1 MNPRNTLPKYEPC
14 KRDKTEQSHHQ
25 LTTAKAPTTHS
36 PKALMWGSATSP
48 FVEPTLHTQES
59 IDLFDQGSK
68 GVQKN
73 FRAMLANKNAK
84 AIMATGNVS
93 YMCNNGPLQH
103 KHNHIGLTIFSGVV
117 NRERQAQ
124 LNNNIDRAAM
134 RRLMGGDPTNA
145 DLDALNQT
153 DLYGCNDFN
162 EYKIMVTT
170 FALETRCIF
179 GPASII
185 YQQLLLMIN
194 HYRVLTKSS
203 TKH

>member
-1 MNPRNTLPKYEPC
+1 
-14 KRDKTEQSHHQ
+14 
-25 LTTAKAPTTHS
+25 
-36 PKALMWGSATSP
+36 MWGSATSP
-48 FVEPTLHTQES
+48 FVEPTLRTQES
-59 IDLFDQGSK
+59 IELFDQGSK

-73 FRAMLANKNAK
+73 FRAMLANKNAE
-84 AIMATGNVS
+84 AIMAPGNVS

-103 KHNHIGLTIFSGVV
+103 EDDHIGLTIFSGVV

-145 DLDALNQT
+145 DLDTLNQT
-153 DLYGCNDFN
+153 NLYGCNDFN
-162 EYKIMVTT
+162 EYKIMVNT

-194 HYRVLTKSS
+194 HYRVWRQHYIEPDLIQ
-203 TKH
+203 HRYWFMMILH